1 MPTRRELFKSAAFA
15 AAPVAAAAPS
25 GKIRHID
32 IIHHSHTDVGYT
44 DLPSVT
50 RELQV
55 RFLDAAIEA
64 CLLNPRFRWTCEVT
78 MTIAD
83 FWRQAPEARRAQ
95 FVELVKKGQMDVM
108 ALAFNQAPFLNAR
121 QWPLMLEWLPANL
134 LKQLNPRV
142 AMQNDVNGFPRA
154 GAMLCLDRGVR
165 HLMMGINADMG
176 GPPFRRPSAFHWK
189 MPDGRKMFVWLGDHY
204 GTAYSFFEPKNWQRG
219 QAKGATTTLRPPY
232 SGDHMKTDEASL
244 RLSHAHLL
252 TRLAKLEADGYD
264 YPRLLISYTNQWRY
278 DNDPPFPP
286 LEPFIAAWNRLGLQ
300 PSLRLVTA
308 TEAVMDMEKAVGGV
322 APTYE
327 GEWTDWWANG
337 DASGPRE
344 VAASRLAKRNIEA
357 ALSPVWGP
365 SNARIDARVDEMLR
379 DLCLFDEHTWG
390 ANVSVSQPD
399 SLDTIGQYTEKSLT
413 AYRPMGHSEWLLGQ
427 RARMHFAGKTEGVYV
442 VNTAPKPYTGWVKRP
457 GTGEPPV
464 WVEALPSRSVTRLG
478 RPPEAR
484 PNELP
489 VEVDGAGWPVAATW
503 PGMAK
508 PLFTKGIG
516 DFLSV
521 WIAPPARRSSQMRP
535 ENLKRTAA
543 AYGVTKRT
551 QTDYSQAYSQT
562 ITHPS
567 LESGQRTL
575 ELFRGQARATLT
587 VRLVRKSNNAGEA
600 FFVECPFPAPGVLPE
615 FTNGG
620 VKFVP
625 FDDQLPGACRDYF
638 VVDGWGRY
646 TTTDG
651 EWLWVTRDAPLVAV
665 GGPHTWQRIKQ
676 KPADPERLWT
686 LVFDNFWH
694 TNFVAN
700 SNGLMEFRWELAW
713 AESFGDPA
721 AVAETLV
728 SEPVVVVQPG
738 VKESPELMRSLFVP

>member
-1 MPTRRELFKSAAFA
+1 MPTRREVFQSLAA
-15 AAPVAAAAPS
+15 AAAAPAPAQS

-32 IIHHSHTDVGYT
+32 LIHHSHTDVGYT
-44 DLPSVT
+44 DLPTVT

-55 RFLDAAIEA
+55 RFLDSAIEA

-83 FWRQAPEARRAQ
+83 FWRQAPPARRAQ
-95 FVELVKKGQMDVM
+95 FVQLVQRGQMDVM
-108 ALAFNQAPFLNAR
+108 ALPFNQAPFMNAR
-121 QWPLMLEWLPANL
+121 QWRRAMDWLPASL

-154 GAMLCLDRGVR
+154 GALLCLDRGIR

-204 GTAYSFFEPKNWQRG
+204 GTAYAFFEPNRWQHG

-232 SGDHMKTDEASL
+232 AGDHLKTDESSL
-244 RLSHAHLL
+244 RASQAHLAK
-252 TRLAKLEADGYD
+252 RLAKLEAEGYSYD
-264 YPRLLISYTNQWRY
+264 RLILSYTNQWRY

-286 LEPFIAAWNRLGLQ
+286 LAAFVDAWNNLGLT
-300 PSLRLVTA
+300 PTLRLVTA
-308 TEAVMDMEKAVGGV
+308 TQAVFDMEKAV
-322 APTYE
+322 ASLIPTYE

-344 VAASRLAKRNIEA
+344 VAASRLAKRHIEA

-365 SNARIDARVDEMLR
+365 SNARIDARVEEMLR

-413 AYRPMGHSEWLLGQ
+413 AYRPMGHAEWLLGQ
-427 RARMHFAGKTEGVYV
+427 RARTHFAGKPEATYV
-442 VNTAPKPYTGWVKRP
+442 VNTAPAAYTGWVKMP
-457 GTGEPPV
+457 GIDKPSV
-464 WVEALPSRSVTRLG
+464 WVEKLPARMAAKLG
-478 RPPEAR
+478 EAPKPR
-484 PNELP
+484 PNEP
-489 VEVDGAGWPVAATW
+489 SVELGPGGWPMAAVW

-508 PLFTKGIG
+508 PLFTNGLG
-516 DFLSV
+516 DLLSV
-521 WIAPPARRSSQMRP
+521 WIAPPARRSSRMTP

-543 AYGVTKRT
+543 TYGTTKRT
-551 QTDYSQAYSQT
+551 DGPYTILYSQPVEHS
-562 ITHPS
+562 S
-567 LESGQRTL
+567 LNWGERRV
-575 ELFRGQARATLT
+575 ELFRGEPRATLT
-587 VRLVRKSNNAGEA
+587 VRLDRKSQNSAEA
-600 FFVECPFPAPGVLPE
+600 FFVLCGFPVAGVLPE

-625 FDDQLPGACRDYF
+625 FDDQLPGACRDYV

-651 EWLWVTRDAPLVAV
+651 QWLWVTRDAPLVAV
-665 GGPHTWQRIKQ
+665 GGPHTWQRITS
-676 KPADPERLWT
+676 KPPDTERLWT

-700 SNGLMEFRWELAW
+700 SNGLMEFQWELAW
-713 AESFGDPA
+713 APKFDDPA

-728 SEPVVVVQPG
+728 SEPLVVLQPG
-738 VKESPELMRSLFVP
+738 VKESPELMKSLFTP

>member
-1 MPTRRELFKSAAFA
+1 MPTRREMFESMALA
-15 AAPVAAAAPS
+15 AAPAASAQA

-32 IIHHSHTDVGYT
+32 IIHHSHTDVGFT
-44 DLPSVT
+44 DMPSVT

-83 FWRQAPEARRAQ
+83 FWRQAPAARRTQ
-95 FVELVKKGQMDVM
+95 FLQLVQTGQMDVM
-108 ALAFNQAPFLNAR
+108 AMAFNQAPFLNAR
-121 QWPLMLEWLPANL
+121 QWRLMLDWLPASL

-154 GAMLCLDRGVR
+154 GAMLCLDHGIR

-204 GTAYSFFEPKNWQRG
+204 GTAYSFFESERWQRG

-232 SGDHMKTDEASL
+232 AGDHLKTDETSL
-244 RLSHAHLL
+244 RASHAHLL

-286 LEPFIAAWNRLGLQ
+286 LEPFITAWNRLGLQ

-308 TEAVMDMEKAVGGV
+308 TEAVMDMEKAVAGA
-322 APTYE
+322 APVYE

-344 VAASRLAKRNIEA
+344 VAASRLAKRTIEA

-365 SNARIDARVDEMLR
+365 SNARIDGRVDEMLR

-427 RARMHFAGKTEGVYV
+427 RARMHFAGKPEGVYV
-442 VNTAPKPYTGWVKRP
+442 VNTAPTEYTGWVKRP

-464 WVEALPSRSVTRLG
+464 WVERLPARSAARLG
-478 RPPEAR
+478 KPPGAR
-484 PNELP
+484 RNELR
-489 VEVDGAGWPVAATW
+489 VETDGAGWPVAASW

-508 PLFTKGIG
+508 PLFTQGIG

-535 ENLKRTAA
+535 ENLKRTAGS
-543 AYGVTKRT
+543 YGLTKRT
-551 QTDYSQAYSQT
+551 LTEYTLVYSQA

-567 LESGQRTL
+567 LESGERRL
-575 ELFRGQARATLT
+575 ELSQAEPRATLT
-587 VRLVRKSNNAGEA
+587 VRFDRKSRNAAEA
-600 FFVECPFPAPGVLPE
+600 FFVLCGFPAPGALPE

-620 VKFVP
+620 VKFIP
-625 FDDQLPGACRDYF
+625 FDDQLPGACRDYV

-651 EWLWVTRDAPLVAV
+651 QWLWVTRDAPLVAV
-665 GGPHTWQRIKQ
+665 GGPHTWQRIKS
-676 KPADPERLWT
+676 KPADTEHLWT

-713 AESFGDPA
+713 APKFDDPA

-738 VKESPELMRSLFVP
+738 VKESPELMKSLFVP